1 MKTNIVK
8 LIVLLLFLS
17 FGGRLY
23 SQNDKEEIQNRNI
36 GGIEFETPSFDFSIN
51 NDPYEPGFAGG
62 DKSVFFDRDLGYVYV
77 DIGTEDTRSNVYYKW
92 EVLDVP
98 DAGSAEFSDIYS
110 CKTTVKLDKP
120 GEYVL
125 RCIQMSNYGRK
136 SECIYIN
143 VSSKVD
149 LISVRRKDICYYNTS
164 AILKHDFE
172 YETDPP
178 GLEDYINLLP
188 PDVIYGNNI
197 DELWPMFV
205 HDVEFEAMN
214 EDGGFDKSDVK
225 CKLPVVDDQTRV
237 SYSQVKNRM
246 DSGEPF
252 PTIVEENVE
261 PMKGA
266 IGAMSRMFCLSNP
279 NYLLPPVFEEII
291 VTGED
296 GPMVVRLAGMGSK
309 GLEAYGFIKSVAD
322 LFGKLSKLPDLSP
335 LSFEVESD
343 FHDLGFR
350 MDCENGDIIPKI
362 YYQGM
367 HSVSLTFNQDF
378 NVPGLSLPKLGGV
391 YAEIDLGLNAKFENN
406 DINKEL
412 NPTSDKLTL
421 PITAQLQGGIRFGVR
436 ALSSD
441 LLAGS
446 VAANIDLNTDVDL
459 NFATM
464 LKDDYC
470 SDCWN
475 LADDPFETKSFKAKL
490 VLNVRR
496 TFIGFTYTDEY
507 FTLMEYNSAEGL
519 MSDLF
524 DLF

>member
-1 MKTNIVK
+1 M
-8 LIVLLLFLS
+8 
-17 FGGRLY
+17 
-23 SQNDKEEIQNRNI
+23 
-36 GGIEFETPSFDFSIN
+36 
-51 NDPYEPGFAGG
+51 
-62 DKSVFFDRDLGYVYV
+62 
-77 DIGTEDTRSNVYYKW
+77 
-92 EVLDVP
+92 
-98 DAGSAEFSDIYS
+98 
-110 CKTTVKLDKP
+110 
-120 GEYVL
+120 
-125 RCIQMSNYGRK
+125 
-136 SECIYIN
+136 
-143 VSSKVD
+143 
-149 LISVRRKDICYYNTS
+149 
-164 AILKHDFE
+164 KHDFE

-205 HDVEFEAMN
+205 HDVEFEMMN
-214 EDGGFDKSDVK
+214 EEGGFDKSDVK